1 MPTVLLVSGDGAVRH
16 MASRYLGGRGY
27 DVLAAAS
34 ATEACR
40 SLINLTVDAVIF
52 DTAVGDMSAEDF
64 CHWLR
69 RDPHSGDVPTLFL
82 VPASF
87 RWLPG
92 SVPLREGRD
101 ALASKPL
108 DFSEIEQALMRLL
121 GDHTAEASETL
132 TLAGLHLHRNSFT
145 LSAEDGPVTLTPIEF
160 RLLEYLMQRPGRVI
174 AAEELLEKVWDF
186 FAGTGSHDLVRS
198 HMRNLRAKIRR
209 VCGMREVIRTFPRRG
224 YQFSP

>member
-1 MPTVLLVSGDGAVRH
+1 MATVLVVSGDGAVRH
-16 MASRYLGGRGY
+16 MASQYLGARGY

-40 SLINLTVDAVIF
+40 SLTNLTVAAVVF
-52 DTAVGDMSAEDF
+52 DTAVGDMSAQDF
-64 CHWLR
+64 CYWLR

-92 SVPLREGRD
+92 SVPLRAGRD
-101 ALASKPL
+101 ALAGKPL

-132 TLAGLHLHRNSFT
+132 TLAGLCLHRNSFT
-145 LSAEDGPVTLTPIEF
+145 LSAEDASVTLTPMEF
-160 RLLEYLMQRPGRVI
+160 RMLEYLMQRPGRVI
-174 AAEELLEKVWDF
+174 AAQELLEKVWGF
-186 FAGTGSHDLVRS
+186 LSGTGGSDIVRS
-198 HMRNLRAKIRR
+198 HMRNLRAKIRTL
-209 VCGMREVIRTFPRRG
+209 CGMREVIRTLPRRG
-224 YQFSP
+224 YEFSP

>member
-1 MPTVLLVSGDGAVRH
+1 MSIVLLVSGDAPIRD
-16 MASRYLGGRGY
+16 MASRHLAAKGY
-27 DVLAAAS
+27 DVLEAGS

-52 DTAVGDMSAEDF
+52 DTAVGDMSAQDF

-92 SVPLREGRD
+92 SVPLRAGRD

-108 DFSEIEQALMRLL
+108 DLSEIEQALMQLL
-121 GDHTAEASETL
+121 GDHAAEASETL
-132 TLAGLHLHRNSFT
+132 TLAGLCLHRNSFT
-145 LSAEDGPVTLTPIEF
+145 LSAEDGSLTLTPMEF
-160 RLLEYLMQRPGRVI
+160 RLLEYLMQRPGRVV
-174 AAEELLEKVWDF
+174 AAEELLEKVWGF
-186 FAGTGSHDLVRS
+186 FSGTGSRDVVRS

-209 VCGMREVIRTFPRRG
+209 VCGMREVIRTLPRRG